1 MRKVSISLLAVI
13 LLAMTALLG
22 CGKTQEAKES
32 NAPAANSEAPKEV
45 EVTLGMTKYT
55 TNSPIFIALE
65 KGFFEEEKI
74 KVNVKFVELSQT
86 INTALVSGDMDV
98 GAGGFTADLFNMI
111 AAGQKLY
118 IVSDKGREEKGYP
131 FSALMVH
138 KDSPIKSIEDLK
150 GKKMGITQVG
160 STVQYTFA
168 NIIEKHGMATK
179 DVQWTPLGQVRNLM
193 DALKGKNVDAT
204 VLSEPNV
211 SIAVKEGYGRI
222 LAWVADEIPYQSS
235 GILYSTKFAEN
246 KDAGIRF
253 MKAYIKGAQ
262 YYNEA
267 ALTKKDGQPVKGANY
282 DEVVK
287 IVSKYT
293 GQPEDLVKGSL
304 SFIDPTGKLIVDN
317 VKSQIDWYAKE
328 KFITKALDTKD
339 FIKTEFRDEAMKR
352 LGK

>member
-1 MRKVSISLLAVI
+1 MRKVSVSLLAVV
-13 LLAMTALLG
+13 LLAMTALIG
-22 CGKTQEAKES
+22 CGKTQDAQEKG
-32 NAPAANSEAPKEV
+32 APAANPAEPKEV
-45 EVTLGMTKYT
+45 SVNLGMLKYT
-55 TNSPIFIALE
+55 TNSPIYIAME
-65 KGFFEEEKI
+65 KGYFDEEKI
-74 KVNVKFVELSQT
+74 KVNVKWVDLAQT

-98 GAGGFTADLFNMI
+98 GAAGFTADLFNMI
-111 AAGQKLY
+111 AAGQKVY

-131 FSALMVH
+131 FSALVVQ

-168 NIIEKHGMATK
+168 NVIEKHGMSTK

-193 DALKGKNVDAT
+193 DALKGKNVDAV

-211 SIAVKEGYGRI
+211 SIAVKEGYGRV

-235 GILYSTKFAEN
+235 GLLFSSKFAAD
-246 KDAGIRF
+246 KDAGVRF

-267 ALTKKDGQPVKGANY
+267 ALTKKDGQLVKGANY

-317 VKSQIDWYAKE
+317 IKEQIDWYTKE
-328 KFITKALDTKD
+328 KFMTKALDPKE
-339 FIKTEFRDEAMKR
+339 FFNTEFRDEAMKK